1 MSPQSAIKVWVLS
14 LLLVVSITNTSF
26 AQRRG
31 GGGAVYF
38 GGGGTHHHHHH
49 HGGGGYYGGGYGGGF
64 YGRGYGYPN
73 SYWGYGG
80 TRYRSGS
87 GLSIGIYSAPQYY
100 VTPQYYSTPQY
111 VPAPVYSTPSY
122 SPSYSAPSPVD
133 AAPQRVYDNGP
144 IVITSPTTND
154 KAVDYSLNGT
164 RFTIEPGQ
172 SQKFKHDRDWI
183 VEFNR
188 GSGRGTG
195 EYVLKSATYKFKQT
209 ANGWEL
215 FEAASSPAVREPLPP
230 ADDPIGPAPKPAPD
244 PTTARP
250 KPGAEAETVIPKIN
264 ALKVAPAPRPS
275 DDAPKPAAE

>member
-1 MSPQSAIKVWVLS
+1 MSGK
-14 LLLVVSITNTSF
+14 
-26 AQRRG
+26 
-31 GGGAVYF
+31 
-38 GGGGTHHHHHH
+38 
-49 HGGGGYYGGGYGGGF
+49 
-64 YGRGYGYPN
+64 
-73 SYWGYGG
+73 
-80 TRYRSGS
+80 
-87 GLSIGIYSAPQYY
+87 
-100 VTPQYYSTPQY
+100 
-111 VPAPVYSTPSY
+111 
-122 SPSYSAPSPVD
+122 APSPVVV
-133 AAPQRVYDNGP
+133 APQRVYDNGP

-188 GSGRGTG
+188 GSGRATG

-215 FEAASSPAVREPLPP
+215 FEAANSPAVREPLPP

-250 KPGAEAETVIPKIN
+250 KPAAEAETVIPKIK
-264 ALKVAPAPRPS
+264 ALKVAPAPRPA